1 MSPMSHLAK
10 VKHLFEERTG
20 LRWGGNVIL
29 LGYVG
34 SIAHGTHTPS
44 TDPDTIDDVD
54 TMGVVIPPAFY
65 TLGGVKRWE
74 GCVIQEGEVDAVF
87 YSLEKFAGLLVKS
100 NPNVLG
106 TLWLPE
112 EHLLLQ
118 TEAGRALQHHRL
130 LFSTLNAYPSFVGY
144 AYGQLH
150 RMESFDLSRME
161 EYEWFTDQITGAG
174 IKVRELLEADSQK
187 MAWFIKQY
195 RDVLNADQFHR
206 FRSLH
211 KQYFSGY
218 MGAKRKALVRR
229 IGYDTKNAAHLIR
242 LMRMCVTF
250 LADGV
255 LRVDRTGIDAD
266 ELRVIKAGAWTLD
279 QVKVEAERLFA
290 EAKVAKEA
298 STLPPSPD
306 LERVG
311 HLITNLHLDSYVTN
325 WPTAAERGQP
335 SVGGGSQ

>member
-1 MSPMSHLAK
+1 MSQDDHLAK
-10 VKHLFEERTG
+10 VRDLFEERTG
-20 LRWGGNVIL
+20 LRWEGNVIL

-65 TLGGVKRWE
+65 TLGGVRKWE

-87 YSLEKFAGLLVKS
+87 YSLEKFAALLVKS

-112 EHLLLQ
+112 EHLLVQ
-118 TEAGRALQHHRL
+118 TEAGRTLQEHRR

-150 RMESFDLSRME
+150 RMEAFDLSRME
-161 EYEWFTDQITGAG
+161 EYEWFTEQLTGAG
-174 IKVRELLEADSQK
+174 IKVRELLEADSMK
-187 MAWFIKQY
+187 LAWFKKQY
-195 RDVLNADQFHR
+195 TSLLLPDQFDR
-206 FRSLH
+206 FRSLQ

-218 MGAKRKALVRR
+218 MGAKRKALVKR
-229 IGYDTKNAAHLIR
+229 IGYDAKNAAHLIR
-242 LMRMCVTF
+242 LMRMCIAF
-250 LADGV
+250 LADGI

-266 ELRVIKAGAWTLD
+266 ELRAIKSGAWTLD
-279 QVKVEAERLFA
+279 QVKGEAERLFA
-290 EAKVAKEA
+290 EAKIAKE
-298 STLPPSPD
+298 SSPLPATPD
-306 LERVG
+306 LERIGNV
-311 HLITNLHLDSYVTN
+311 ITNLHLETYRPYANN
-325 WPTAAERGQP
+325 WNDRG
-335 SVGGGSQ
+335 